1 MWLTEET
8 FQKTNLGV
16 YNQDTSSPAVQ
27 TGTTSFVA
35 DPVAAIQSVG
45 RSHDVHDLY
54 TPNSTSTIAEYLAK
68 PYQVFAGTF
77 SVVDPIGAI
86 LYASDSKAYYTN
98 AMKINKLQGF
108 YGLRA
113 TLCIRLDLNGTPYH
127 AGRLRVCYYPC
138 FSINARKGSSH
149 ITNAIPL
156 SQLPGV
162 DIEANESSVVL
173 RIPYVATSQ
182 FIELTASGNV
192 DWGRV
197 YVSVLSPL
205 RTGPDNLLEVN
216 FRVWTWMEDVE
227 LYGQTLSAVTQ
238 GPKRKKIA
246 PSDAESKPVST
257 FFSELSS
264 FAANIS
270 SIPLIGS
277 YAGTVSWA
285 ASALSGA
292 ASAFG
297 WSKPLTTSMVSR
309 VSSNPAQCFPNFNAA
324 DPAIPMSLDSSA
336 KLRAIDDFSPDG
348 VDEMSIAFIKSQ
360 YSYLDFFLFDKTDT
374 PGSQIYTREL
384 KPIDFQQFVSS
395 TEVYKTPVSFL
406 SEVFRFY
413 RGSLDFMFK
422 VAKTGF
428 HRGQIAISFVP
439 GPAASVVTIN
449 DTSFAYR
456 EIYDLSTGNVVKVQT
471 PYMVPLEYLRNDTPM
486 GRMYVHVVTPLQ
498 APETVGSPVY
508 FSVYVRGGSD
518 LEFAGPIEPRY
529 IPCFTQGP
537 DGPAVHNTQ
546 QESIDTPV
554 GSAPMSSFGLT
565 AAQNS
570 MSEIV
575 LSISSLLKRHV
586 HFGVPISETSAF
598 SSFYPWVLDADY
610 TVTSTQ
616 LFKTKYQSYLLS
628 PYAFFRG
635 SVRFSTKV
643 DNLTPVEPTVAESAR
658 DMVAYTS
665 YNAGSP
671 VFTAVP
677 VQPAPT
683 SGSRGYLAYTH
694 NSRENGVL
702 SVQVPFQNVTR
713 VAPVRY
719 CRDLSDIPEYDA
731 PLPRLTISNPTGTGG
746 FTRAFGDDFQALFF
760 VGIPRLSVRS
770 D

>member
-1 MWLTEET
+1 M
-8 FQKTNLGV
+8 GV
-16 YNQDTSSPAVQ
+16 YNQDTSSPVVQ

-35 DPVAAIQSVG
+35 DPVSAIQSVG
-45 RSHDVHDLY
+45 RSQDVYDLY
-54 TPNSTSTIAEYLAK
+54 TPNSTSTIADYLAK
-68 PYQVFAGTF
+68 PYQVFAGSFT
-77 SVVDPIGAI
+77 VVDSIGAI
-86 LYASDSKAYYTN
+86 LYASDTKPYYTN
-98 AMKINKLQGF
+98 SMKINKLQGF
-108 YGLRA
+108 FGLRS

-127 AGRLRVCYYPC
+127 AGRLRLCYYPC
-138 FSINARKGSSH
+138 FSLNARKGSAH

-182 FIELTASGNV
+182 FIELTGGSV

-197 YVSVLSPL
+197 YIAVLSPL

-227 LYGQTLSAVTQ
+227 LYGQTLTAVTQ

-257 FFSELSS
+257 FFAELSS

-297 WSKPLTTSMVSR
+297 WSKPLVTSSVSR
-309 VSSNPAQCFPNFNAA
+309 VSSNPAQCFPNCNAV

-348 VDEMSIAFIKSQ
+348 ADEMSLAFIKGQ
-360 YSYLDFFLFDKTDT
+360 YSYLDFFLFDKTNA
-374 PGSQIYTREL
+374 PGEQIYTREL
-384 KPIDFQQFVSS
+384 NPIDFQQFVSS
-395 TEVYKTPVSFL
+395 TEIYKTPVSFL
-406 SEVFRFY
+406 AEVFRFY
-413 RGSLDFMFK
+413 RGGLEFMFK
-422 VAKTGF
+422 AAKTGF

-439 GPAASVVTIN
+439 GPAASMVTLT

-456 EIYDLSTGNVVKVQT
+456 EIYDLATGNIVKVQT
-471 PYMVPLEYLRNDTPM
+471 PYMIPLEYLRAGTSM
-486 GRMYVHVVTPLQ
+486 GRVYVHVVTPLQ
-498 APETVGSPVY
+498 APETVGSQVY
-508 FSVYVRGGSD
+508 FSVYVRGASD

-537 DGPAVHNTQ
+537 DGPSVDKTQ
-546 QESIDTPV
+546 LEAIDAPV
-554 GSAPMSSFGLT
+554 GSAPTSAFGLT
-565 AAQNS
+565 ASQNS

-575 LSISSLLKRHV
+575 LSLSSLLKRHV
-586 HFGVPISETSAF
+586 HFGAPINEASAM
-598 SSFYPWVLDADY
+598 SSFYPWVLDAEY
-610 TVTSTQ
+610 TVPSTQ
-616 LFKTKYQSYLLS
+616 LFKTKYHSYLLS
-628 PYAFFRG
+628 PFAFFRG

-643 DNLTPVEPTVAESAR
+643 DNLTPAEPTLAESSR
-658 DMVAYTS
+658 DLVAYTS
-665 YNAGSP
+665 YG
-671 VFTAVP
+671 VGTTVWTAIP

-702 SVQVPFQNVTR
+702 SVQVPYQNVTR
-713 VAPVRY
+713 VAPIRY
-719 CRDLSDIPEYDA
+719 CKDPTEILEYDA

-746 FTRAFGDDFQALFF
+746 FTRAYGDDFQALFF
-760 VGIPRLSVRS
+760 VGVPRLAERS